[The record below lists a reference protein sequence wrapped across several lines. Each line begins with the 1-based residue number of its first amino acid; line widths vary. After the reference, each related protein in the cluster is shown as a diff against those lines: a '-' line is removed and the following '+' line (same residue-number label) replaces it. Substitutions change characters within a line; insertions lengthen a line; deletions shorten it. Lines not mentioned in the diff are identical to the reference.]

1 MRGRRGEAAG
11 RHDAAAALCEAGG
24 LQLHGDCEGVNAN
37 GFNNRH
43 GKHKNQAKG
52 WQRDPGP

>member
-1 MRGRRGEAAG
+1 MVRLRPSVKQE
-11 RHDAAAALCEAGG
+11 G

>member
-11 RHDAAAALCEAGG
+11 RHGAAALCAAGG